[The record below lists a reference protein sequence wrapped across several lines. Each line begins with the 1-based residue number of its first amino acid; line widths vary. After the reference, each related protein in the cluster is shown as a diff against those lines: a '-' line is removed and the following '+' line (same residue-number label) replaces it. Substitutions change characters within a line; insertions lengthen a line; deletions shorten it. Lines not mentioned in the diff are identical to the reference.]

1 MDNDA
6 PILPEVGTVTA
17 DDVAAVAGVSRW
29 TVARAFKA
37 DASISARSREKVLAA
52 AEQLGYAPDLAA
64 ASLSSE
70 RSNVIALLIDD
81 FANPHK
87 LVVLERVTRI
97 IRQRGWATLL
107 VNLLDEADAPA
118 AMLNASQRRVD
129 AIVLLGTRF
138 DDRIVDTA
146 LGARRVKKLIVF
158 ARQSRNPNTIAI
170 SCDDALA
177 MNEIA
182 DHVIARRYRRPMFL
196 AGPDTVSARLF
207 RKETFAD
214 RWRAHAGCDPEI
226 LHVADYD
233 QGLAYRTLSRA
244 LAGSDRVALPDVV
257 VCENDAL
264 AFGAIDAIRHGLG
277 LSVPGDIAVTGFDD
291 IPQAALPGYDLTTY
305 RQPISLMAEALA
317 KVLESEG
324 RDIADIN
331 IPGRFVIRSSG

>member
-1 MDNDA
+1 MDEDSPRA
-6 PILPEVGTVTA
+6 TGTGTVTA
-17 DDVAAVAGVSRW
+17 DDVAAIAGVSRW
-29 TVARAFKA
+29 TVARAFKK
-37 DASISARSREKVLAA
+37 DASISSRSRDKVLAA
-52 AEQLGYAPDLAA
+52 AERLGYAPDLAA
-64 ASLSSE
+64 ASLSAE
-70 RSNVIALLIDD
+70 RSNVVALLIDD

-97 IRQRGWATLL
+97 LRQRGWATLL
-107 VNLLDEADAPA
+107 VNLLDEADAPE

-182 DHVIARRYRRPMFL
+182 SHVIACRYRRPLFL

-207 RKETFAD
+207 RKESFNE
-214 RWRAHAGCDPEI
+214 RWRAHAGTDPEV
-226 LHVADYD
+226 LHVGDYD
-233 QGLAYRTLSRA
+233 QGLAYRTLSKA
-244 LAGSDRVALPDVV
+244 LRSRERPVLPDVI

-317 KVLESEG
+317 DVLDSEG
-324 RDIADIN
+324 GDIADIN
-331 IPGRFVIRSSG
+331 IPGSFVVRSSG